1 MNLSDNVMWPGW
13 ETVRLIGR
21 GGFGAVYEIQRTIFG
36 DTEQA
41 ALKVIS
47 IPQNESDIDEL
58 YSEGYDSETVTS
70 TFQAYLQ
77 SIVAEYSLMRKL
89 NGSAHIVSCDD
100 VRYVQ
105 HDDGIGWDIFIKME
119 LLTALPKALP
129 AQISEDTVLKIARD
143 MCAALELCNEYKI
156 VHRDIKPQNI
166 FVSKHGDYKLGD
178 FGIAKTVEKTMGGTK
193 IGTYKYMAPEVYNNQ
208 PYGAT
213 ADIYSLGLVLYW
225 LLNEKRMPFLPLP
238 PEKLRVGMEENARNR
253 RLAGEKLPEPA
264 HGSAWLKRIVMKACA
279 YDPKDRYQTAREMRQ
294 DLMAEGRT
302 AAAFVAA
309 ASTFAAPSVVDQ
321 DEPTALLDEQTMLL
335 SESEDEQTAL
345 LVEEAAEEQTA
356 LLVEEAAEEQTALLA
371 EEPVKP
377 QPVYQPKPVAL
388 QTVFCMK
395 CGARNS
401 ANKCYC
407 SNCNASL
414 DDAPAEATH
423 KETTAKAEERPAA
436 APKAA
441 QPQAKRRRGYV
452 LLACMAI
459 LAVAAFFCALNLCAN
474 RVVMANI
481 MLASKNPTIRESVK
495 DANDFLMEVF
505 EMDRSDDG
513 LICNRWGQCL
523 NPGFGVSSTA
533 KAIYILTSSVGML
546 ILPFLITGLS
556 VAESLRQPT
565 ENKQRRKYIL
575 WGILLVIFLI
585 VWCSMM
591 GAYADMIVTGNIM
604 LASENPAIRESVRDV
619 NDFFIDVFGMSRSA
633 HGLICNRWGQ
643 CLNPGLGVSST
654 ANAIKFILQA
664 VTAQALP
671 VIICGIYSWFVFRK
685 DGFMKRKHSKQQIS
699 DMAER

>member
-21 GGFGAVYEIQRTIFG
+21 GGFGAVYEIQRTIFS

-58 YSEGYDSETVTS
+58 YGEGYDSETVTS

-129 AQISEDTVLKIARD
+129 AQITEETVLKIARD

-156 VHRDIKPQNI
+156 IHRDIKPQNI

-238 PEKLRVGMEENARNR
+238 PEKLRVGMEEDARNR

-264 HGSAWLKRIVMKACA
+264 HGSPWLKRIVMKACA

-302 AAAFVAA
+302 AA
-309 ASTFAAPSVVDQ
+309 STFAAPSVADQ
-321 DEPTALLDEQTMLL
+321 DEPTALLDERTVLL
-335 SESEDEQTAL
+335 PTALLAEETAEEPTAL
-345 LVEEAAEEQTA
+345 LV
-356 LLVEEAAEEQTALLA
+356 

-377 QPVYQPKPVAL
+377 QPAYQPKPDAP

-407 SNCNASL
+407 SNCNAPL
-414 DDAPAEATH
+414 DDAPVMTVPAYQPKPDAPQTVFCMKCGARNNANKCYCSNCNAPLDDTPVVTVPTTEMGSQ
-423 KETTAKAEERPAA
+423 KETASKDTAAEPAPYKFPLIPLILVGIA
-436 APKAA
+436 ALYSFINLVSTNNSFSAIILGLLSFIP
-441 QPQAKRRRGYV
+441 YV
-452 LLACMAI
+452 LMALGLIRCKKEKNTLFGVGFLVSAAMHLLFLIIYFANGVLGGLGGLLQLLASVCTTMIGIYYLTGKVKALKSIGAI
-459 LAVAAFFCALNLCAN
+459 L
-474 RVVMANI
+474 
-481 MLASKNPTIRESVK
+481 MLLIGFISFMNYPNMRTLLSFLFGWVCLQVGVLLYDPYKNK
-495 DANDFLMEVF
+495 
-505 EMDRSDDG
+505 
-513 LICNRWGQCL
+513 
-523 NPGFGVSSTA
+523 
-533 KAIYILTSSVGML
+533 K
-546 ILPFLITGLS
+546 
-556 VAESLRQPT
+556 
-565 ENKQRRKYIL
+565 
-575 WGILLVIFLI
+575 
-585 VWCSMM
+585 
-591 GAYADMIVTGNIM
+591 
-604 LASENPAIRESVRDV
+604 
-619 NDFFIDVFGMSRSA
+619 
-633 HGLICNRWGQ
+633 
-643 CLNPGLGVSST
+643 
-654 ANAIKFILQA
+654 
-664 VTAQALP
+664 
-671 VIICGIYSWFVFRK
+671 
-685 DGFMKRKHSKQQIS
+685 
-699 DMAER
+699 